1 MALPIKYHWRNLFVR
16 KTTTILTI
24 LVIAAVV
31 GVFAWMLGFR
41 MAINS
46 SLDVAGDTEKI
57 IVLKPGATAESN
69 SALTTDDHQK
79 LSQVTDAVQNE
90 ATGQAIL
97 SAEMIVQVSLPRL
110 ADGGKTFA
118 NVAVRGVTE
127 EGFSVHRNVKVL
139 GKRFSLAER
148 EVIVGLT
155 ASKQFGG
162 LKIGDTIDLGFAGD
176 RGYKVVGYFSA
187 DGGPFE
193 SEIWGYRPSLMNA
206 YNRTMFSSVSFRLK
220 PGTDPQ
226 SVIDHIDS
234 AAISLSAKTEKDYW
248 AEQTELMG
256 VYLMITGFLV
266 VVMSLAAIFAIANTM
281 YSVVAGRIREIAM
294 LRTIGFTGPSIVLGF
309 MIESVLLSLMGGII
323 GCLGCAAWLSLVGN
337 TKDMFG
343 KTTFTT
349 MAFEIHLTP
358 AIIAGSIGLVVV
370 LGTLGALFPGIRA
383 ARTEILTAL
392 REA

>member
-1 MALPIKYHWRNLFVR
+1 MALSIKYHWRNLFVR
-16 KTTTILTI
+16 KTTTVLTI

-41 MAINS
+41 TAINA
-46 SLDVAGDTEKI
+46 SLDVAGDVQKI
-57 IVLKPGATAESN
+57 IVLKKGATAESN
-69 SALTTDDHQK
+69 SAITSEDFNK
-79 LSQVTDAVQNE
+79 LSQVNDAIKNP
-90 ATGQAIL
+90 ATGQAL
-97 SAEMIVQVSLPRL
+97 MSGEMIVQVSLPRT
-110 ADGGKTFA
+110 ADNGKTFA

-127 EGFSVHRNVKVL
+127 EGFLVHKNVRLL
-139 GKRFSLAER
+139 GKSFDVGER
-148 EVIVGLT
+148 EVIVGLA
-155 ASKQFGG
+155 ASRQFAG
-162 LKIGDTIDLGFAGD
+162 LKIGDVINLGFAND

-206 YNRTMFSSVSFRLK
+206 YNRTAYSSVSFRVEPDVEPEK
-220 PGTDPQ
+220 VISQIEDP
-226 SVIDHIDS
+226 
-234 AAISLSAKTEKDYW
+234 AISLTAKTEKAYW

-256 VYLMITGFLV
+256 VYLLITSVLV
-266 VVMSLAAIFAIANTM
+266 GVMSLAAVFAIANTM

-294 LRTIGFTGPSIVLGF
+294 LRTIGFTGPAIILGF
-309 MIESVLLSLMGGII
+309 MIESILLSLLGGIV
-323 GCLGCAAWLSLVGN
+323 GCLGCQAWLQLVGN

-358 AIIAGSIGLVVV
+358 LIIGIAIGLVVI
-370 LGTLGALFPGIRA
+370 LGALGALFPGIRA
-383 ARTEILTAL
+383 AKTEILTAL